1 MMRRRSRETEQ
12 FSISFLDVASCG
24 FGAIIILLMIT
35 KSAAPTTEEL
45 TETIPAGVIQEL
57 TQQLFAIRS
66 ETDELR
72 RELNSAR
79 DRNASVQQMIA
90 SLRSQRQALEGDYA
104 LAREQGDETTEEI
117 GQLLLARQSLTEE
130 MQRLFANAQVQ
141 ESSYIGGVPVDSE
154 YIIFVIDTSGSMYE
168 NAWGRMLE
176 VIEETLDVY
185 PEVRGIQVMNDMG
198 DYMFDSFRGEWI
210 PDTPSRR
217 VQILSTLRT
226 WDPYSNSSPVEGVT
240 AAIGSFYSPD
250 RKIGIYVLGDD
261 FQQGGSIEQVL
272 RTIDRINIED
282 ANGDRLVRVHGIG
295 FPVILSG
302 SARFQQSGYRY
313 ASLMRELTQRNGG
326 TFVGLNDFR

>member
-1 MMRRRSRETEQ
+1 MRRRNREVEQ

-35 KSAAPTTEEL
+35 KSAAPETEAL
-45 TETIPAGVIQEL
+45 TSTLPAGVIQEL
-57 TQQLFAIRS
+57 QEQLFAIRGQ
-66 ETDELR
+66 TTELR
-72 RELNSAR
+72 EEVNSAES
-79 DRNASVQQMIA
+79 RNASVEQLNA
-90 SLRSQRQALEGDYA
+90 SLRSQRQALEGEYA
-104 LAREQGDETTEEI
+104 LAREQGDDTTEEI
-117 GQLLLARQSLTEE
+117 GRLLLARQSLTEE
-130 MQRLFANAQVQ
+130 MRRLFAEANVQ

-154 YIIFVIDTSGSMYE
+154 YVIFVIDTSGSMYE

-185 PEVRGIQVMNDMG
+185 PEIKGIQVMNDMG
-198 DYMFDSFRGEWI
+198 DYMFDSFRGQWI

-217 VQILSTLRT
+217 VQIISTLRS

-250 RKIGIYVLGDD
+250 RKISVYVLGDD

-272 RTIDRINIED
+272 RTIDRINVEN
-282 ANGDRLVRVHGIG
+282 ANGERLVRIHGIG

>member
-1 MMRRRSRETEQ
+1 MRRRNRETEQ

-35 KSAAPTTEEL
+35 KSAAPITEEV
-45 TETIPAGVIQEL
+45 TETLPAGVIQEL
-57 TQQLFAIRS
+57 QEQLFAIRS
-66 ETDELR
+66 QTEELR
-72 RELNSAR
+72 QELNSAES
-79 DRNASVQQMIA
+79 RNASVQQMIA

-104 LAREQGDETTEEI
+104 LAREQGDDTTEEI

-130 MQRLFANAQVQ
+130 MQRLFDNAQVQ
-141 ESSYIGGVPVDSE
+141 ESSYIGGIPVDSE

-185 PEVRGIQVMNDMG
+185 PEVLGIQVMNDMG
-198 DYMFDSFRGEWI
+198 DYMFDSFRGQWI

-217 VQILSTLRT
+217 VQIISTLRS

-250 RKIGIYVLGDD
+250 RKISVYVLGDD

-272 RTIDRINIED
+272 RTIDRINVED
-282 ANGDRLVRVHGIG
+282 ANGDRLVRIHGIG

>member
-1 MMRRRSRETEQ
+1 MRRRSREAEQ

-35 KSAAPTTEEL
+35 KSAAPATEDL
-45 TETIPAGVIQEL
+45 TETLPAGVIQEL

-66 ETDELR
+66 QTTELR
-72 RELNSAR
+72 QELNSSQE
-79 DRNASVQQMIA
+79 RNASVEQLIA
-90 SLRSQRQALEGDYA
+90 SLRSQRQALEGEYA

-117 GQLLLARQSLTEE
+117 GQLLLARQSLTQE
-130 MQRLFANAQVQ
+130 MQRLYANTVAQQ
-141 ESSYIGGVPVDSE
+141 SSYIGGVPVDSE

-185 PEVRGIQVMNDMG
+185 PEVKGIQVMNDMG
-198 DYMFDSFRGEWI
+198 DYMFDSFRGQWI
-210 PDTPSRR
+210 PDTPVRR
-217 VQILSTLRT
+217 LQILSTLRS

-250 RKIGIYVLGDD
+250 RKISVYVLGDD

-272 RTIDRINIED
+272 RTIDRINVED
-282 ANGDRLVRVHGIG
+282 ANGDRLVRIHGIG
-295 FPVILSG
+295 FPVILS
-302 SARFQQSGYRY
+302 SSPRFQQSGYRY
-313 ASLMRELTQRNGG
+313 ASLMRELTLRNGG
-326 TFVGLNDFR
+326 TFVGLNAFR

>member
-1 MMRRRSRETEQ
+1 MRRRNRETEQ

-35 KSAAPTTEEL
+35 KSAAPATEDL
-45 TETIPAGVIQEL
+45 TETLPAGVIQEL
-57 TQQLFAIRS
+57 QEQLFAIRS
-66 ETDELR
+66 ETTELR
-72 RELNSAR
+72 QELNSSQE
-79 DRNASVQQMIA
+79 RNASVQQLIA
-90 SLRSQRQALEGDYA
+90 SLRSQREALEGEFA
-104 LAREQGDETTEEI
+104 SASQQGDETTEEI
-117 GQLLLARQSLTEE
+117 GQLLLARQTLTEE
-130 MQRLFANAQVQ
+130 MQRLFADTIVM

-154 YIIFVIDTSGSMYE
+154 YVIFVIDTSGSMYE

-185 PEVRGIQVMNDMG
+185 PEVKGIQVMNDMG
-198 DYMFDSFRGEWI
+198 DYMFDSFRSQWI
-210 PDTPSRR
+210 PDTPIRR
-217 VQILSTLRT
+217 VQIISTLRS

-240 AAIGSFYSPD
+240 AAISSFYSAD
-250 RKIGIYVLGDD
+250 KKISIYVLGDD

-272 RTIDRINIED
+272 RTIDRINVED
-282 ANGDRLVRVHGIG
+282 ANGDRLVRIHGVG

-302 SARFQQSGYRY
+302 SVRFQQSGYRY

>member
-1 MMRRRSRETEQ
+1 MRRGKRETEQ

-35 KSAAPTTEEL
+35 KSAAPATEEVI
-45 TETIPAGVIQEL
+45 ETLPAGAIQEL
-57 TQQLFAIRS
+57 QEQLFAIRG
-66 ETDELR
+66 ETETLR
-72 RELNSAR
+72 QELNSAR
-79 DRNASVQQMIA
+79 ERNASVEQLIA

-117 GQLLLARQSLTEE
+117 GQLLLARQTLTEE
-130 MQRLFANAQVQ
+130 MQRLFADSQAQ

-185 PEVRGIQVMNDMG
+185 PEVKGIQVMNDMG
-198 DYMFDSFRGEWI
+198 DYMFSSFRGEWI
-210 PDTPSRR
+210 PDTPARR
-217 VQILSTLRT
+217 AQIISTLRT

-240 AAIGSFYSPD
+240 AAIDSFYSAD
-250 RKIGIYVLGDD
+250 KKISIYVLGDD

-272 RTIDRINIED
+272 RTIDRINAED
-282 ANGDRLVRVHGIG
+282 ADGNRLVRIHGIG

>member
-1 MMRRRSRETEQ
+1 MRRRSRETEQ

-72 RELNSAR
+72 QEVNSAR
-79 DRNASVQQMIA
+79 ERNASVEQLIA
-90 SLRSQRQALEGDYA
+90 SMRSQRQALEGDYA
-104 LAREQGDETTEEI
+104 LAREQGDDTTEEI
-117 GQLLLARQSLTEE
+117 GQLLLARQTLTEE
-130 MQRLFANAQVQ
+130 MQRLFADARVQ

-154 YIIFVIDTSGSMYE
+154 YVIFVIDTSGSMYE

-176 VIEETLDVY
+176 TIEETLDVY
-185 PEVRGIQVMNDMG
+185 PEVKGIQIMNDMG

-250 RKIGIYVLGDD
+250 RKISVYVLGDD

-272 RTIDRINIED
+272 RTIDRINVED
-282 ANGDRLVRVHGIG
+282 ANGDRLVRIHGIG

>member
-1 MMRRRSRETEQ
+1 MRRRSRETEQ

-72 RELNSAR
+72 QEVNSAR
-79 DRNASVQQMIA
+79 ERNASVEQLIA
-90 SLRSQRQALEGDYA
+90 SMRSQRQALEGDYA
-104 LAREQGDETTEEI
+104 LAREQGDDTTEEI
-117 GQLLLARQSLTEE
+117 GQLLLARQTLTEE
-130 MQRLFANAQVQ
+130 MQRLFADARVQ

-176 VIEETLDVY
+176 TIEETLDVY
-185 PEVRGIQVMNDMG
+185 PEVKGIQIMNDMG

-210 PDTPSRR
+210 PDTPARR

-250 RKIGIYVLGDD
+250 RKISVYVLGDD

-272 RTIDRINIED
+272 RTIDRINVED
-282 ANGDRLVRVHGIG
+282 ANGDRLVRIHGIG

>member
-1 MMRRRSRETEQ
+1 MRRRSRETEQ
-12 FSISFLDVASCG
+12 FGISFLDVASCG

-35 KSAAPTTEEL
+35 KSAAPATEEL
-45 TETIPAGVIQEL
+45 TETIPAGVIREL

-72 RELNSAR
+72 RELNSAQE
-79 DRNASVQQMIA
+79 RNASVRQLIA
-90 SLRSQRQALEGDYA
+90 SLRSQRRALEGDYA
-104 LAREQGDETTEEI
+104 LARQQGDETTEEI
-117 GQLLLARQSLTEE
+117 GQLLIARQTLTEE
-130 MQRLFANAQVQ
+130 MQRLFADARVR

-154 YIIFVIDTSGSMYE
+154 YVIFVIDTSGSMYE

-185 PEVRGIQVMNDMG
+185 PEVKGIQVMNDMG
-198 DYMFDSFRGEWI
+198 DYMFDSFRGRWI

-217 VQILSTLRT
+217 VQIISTLRS
-226 WDPYSNSSPVEGVT
+226 WDPYSNSSPVEGVA
-240 AAIGSFYSPD
+240 AAINSFYSRD
-250 RKIGIYVLGDD
+250 RKISIYVLGDD

-272 RTIDRINIED
+272 RAIDRINVED
-282 ANGDRLVRVHGIG
+282 ANGDRLVRIHGIG

-302 SARFQQSGYRY
+302 SARFRQSGYRY

>member
-1 MMRRRSRETEQ
+1 MRRRNRETEQ

-72 RELNSAR
+72 QEVNSAR
-79 DRNASVQQMIA
+79 ERNASVQQLIA
-90 SLRSQRQALEGDYA
+90 SMRSQRQALEGDYA

-117 GQLLLARQSLTEE
+117 GQLLLARQTLTEE
-130 MQRLFANAQVQ
+130 MRRLFADIEVQ

-154 YIIFVIDTSGSMYE
+154 YIIFVIDTSGSMY
-168 NAWGRMLE
+168 NYAWGRMLE

-185 PEVRGIQVMNDMG
+185 PEVKGIQVMNDMG
-198 DYMFDSFRGEWI
+198 DYMFSSFRNQWI
-210 PDTPSRR
+210 PDTPARR

-226 WDPYSNSSPVEGVT
+226 WDPYSNSSPVEGVIE
-240 AAIGSFYSPD
+240 AIHSFYSPD
-250 RKIGIYVLGDD
+250 KKISIYVLGDD

-272 RTIDRINIED
+272 REIDRINVED
-282 ANGDRLVRVHGIG
+282 ANGDRLVRIHGIG
-295 FPVILSG
+295 FSDTGASRPDD
-302 SARFQQSGYRY
+302 Y
-313 ASLMRELTQRNGG
+313 ALLMRQMTQDNGG
-326 TFVGLNDFR
+326 AFVALSNSR

>member
-1 MMRRRSRETEQ
+1 MRRRNRETEQ

-35 KSAAPTTEEL
+35 KSAAPATEDL
-45 TETIPAGVIQEL
+45 TETLPAGVVQEL
-57 TQQLFAIRS
+57 QEQLFAIRS
-66 ETDELR
+66 ETTELR
-72 RELNSAR
+72 QELNSSQE
-79 DRNASVQQMIA
+79 RNASVQQLIA
-90 SLRSQRQALEGDYA
+90 SLRSQREALEGEFA
-104 LAREQGDETTEEI
+104 SASQQGDETTEEI
-117 GQLLLARQSLTEE
+117 GQLLLARQTLTEE
-130 MQRLFANAQVQ
+130 MQRLFADTIVM

-154 YIIFVIDTSGSMYE
+154 YVIFVIDTSGSMYQ

-185 PEVRGIQVMNDMG
+185 PEVKGIQVMNDMG
-198 DYMFDSFRGEWI
+198 DYMFDSFRGQWI
-210 PDTPSRR
+210 PDTPTRR
-217 VQILSTLRT
+217 VQIISTLRS

-240 AAIGSFYSPD
+240 AAISSFYSAD
-250 RKIGIYVLGDD
+250 KKISIYVLGDD

-272 RTIDRINIED
+272 RTIDRINVED
-282 ANGDRLVRVHGIG
+282 ANGDRLVRIHGVG

-302 SARFQQSGYRY
+302 SVRFQQSGYRY

>member
-1 MMRRRSRETEQ
+1 MRRRRSRETEQ

-35 KSAAPTTEEL
+35 KSAAPATEEL

-72 RELNSAR
+72 QELNSAR

-104 LAREQGDETTEEI
+104 LAREQGDDTTEEI
-117 GQLLLARQSLTEE
+117 GQLLLARQTLTEE
-130 MQRLFANAQVQ
+130 MQRLFADARVQ

-176 VIEETLDVY
+176 TIEETLDVY
-185 PEVRGIQVMNDMG
+185 PEVKGIQIMNDMG

-210 PDTPSRR
+210 PDTPARR

-250 RKIGIYVLGDD
+250 RKISVYVLGDD

-272 RTIDRINIED
+272 RTIDRINVED
-282 ANGDRLVRVHGIG
+282 ANGDRLVRIHGIG

>member
-1 MMRRRSRETEQ
+1 MRRRSRETEQ

-45 TETIPAGVIQEL
+45 TETIPAGAIQEL
-57 TQQLFAIRS
+57 TQQLFAIRG

-72 RELNSAR
+72 QEVNSAR
-79 DRNASVQQMIA
+79 ERNASVQQLIA
-90 SLRSQRQALEGDYA
+90 SMRSQRQALEGDYA
-104 LAREQGDETTEEI
+104 LAREQGDDTTEEI
-117 GQLLLARQSLTEE
+117 GQLLLARQTLTEE
-130 MQRLFANAQVQ
+130 MQRLFADARVQ

-154 YIIFVIDTSGSMYE
+154 YVIFVIDTSGSMYE

-176 VIEETLDVY
+176 TIEETLDVY
-185 PEVRGIQVMNDMG
+185 PEVKGIQIMNDMG

-240 AAIGSFYSPD
+240 AAICSFYSPD
-250 RKIGIYVLGDD
+250 RKISVYVLGDD

-272 RTIDRINIED
+272 RTIDRINVED
-282 ANGDRLVRVHGIG
+282 ANGDRLVRIHGIG